1 MSMKLLLHETL
12 RITHRKLSR
21 LVTYPFYPSR
31 QSVAICRRIFRP
43 QSITSTGTFLDK
55 EVYSAAPYIHPF
67 LFPPDSPCCNIT
79 SASTTTTITIY
90 HQSCAVSSFY
100 YGYYY
105 HNYHHHYHYRY
116 HYHYHYHYFH
126 WRRKLGSAR
135 NRSQSASVTP
145 VRSCL

>member
-1 MSMKLLLHETL
+1 MSMKLLTL

-21 LVTYPFYPSR
+21 VVTYPFYPSR

-43 QSITSTGTFLDK
+43 QSITSTGTGRTFLDK
-55 EVYSAAPYIHPF
+55 EAYTAAPYIHPF
-67 LFPPDSPCCNIT
+67 LFPLDSPCCNIT
-79 SASTTTTITIY
+79 SATTTTTITTY

-105 HNYHHHYHYRY
+105 HHYQYRY
-116 HYHYHYHYFH
+116 YH